1 MHSIYT
7 SLLPRDTTYDSIRI
21 IVNTEDARERDYLTE
36 QWRTHKLEE
45 LNFVGI
51 VVRKMLDILWIP
63 LLLRRGFDTKYSPW
77 LFTNRLC

>member
-1 MHSIYT
+1 MRSIYT

-21 IVNTEDARERDYLTE
+21 IVNTEDEKERNYLTE

-51 VVRKMLDILWIP
+51 VVR
-63 LLLRRGFDTKYSPW
+63 T
-77 LFTNRLC
+77 RLSWADD